1 MLVSVGVNV
10 AVIVDV
16 PAPAKLSVVPDIVAT
31 LVFDEVYV
39 NVPGV
44 EEVGALIEAAVS
56 PKRAVIGLNA
66 PRIGIARFTVTTMVV
81 VVVV

>member
-1 MLVSVGVNV
+1 VSAGVNV

-16 PAPAKLSVVPDIVAT
+16 PAPLNVSVVPDIVAT

-44 EEVGALIEAAVS
+44 EELGALIVAAVS
-56 PKRAVIGLNA
+56 PKVAVIGLNA
-66 PRIGIARFTVTTMVV
+66 PRIGVALLTVTTMVV

>member
-1 MLVSVGVNV
+1 MNV

-16 PAPAKLSVVPDIVAT
+16 PAPLNVSVEFDIVAT

-44 EEVGALIEAAVS
+44 EEMGALIVPGVS
-56 PKRAVIGLNA
+56 PKVAVIGLNA
-66 PRIGIARFTVTTMVV
+66 PRIGVALLTVTTMVV